1 MNKEALIE
9 KYFSHQISDAEFNQ
23 LKKWIEEDELFKNE
37 FYQQLEIQKTISEAN
52 HSQIKERL
60 KKLSNKPKN
69 KNKWYLYAASVAIL
83 MVLGFLFYKPQ
94 QELQEIYVE
103 NFEAYPNVINIA
115 TRSGLENKND
125 ASEAFQYYEKELY
138 HEAVLAFDQ
147 AYKNHP
153 EDYLLFYKGVSLLA
167 QQKTNEGIN
176 VFLSYDW
183 EKNQSDFTAA
193 AYWYLG
199 LAYLKQE
206 QLSLAKLHLQKVMAS
221 ENHLQI
227 QAQNLLKELD

>member
-9 KYFSHQISDAEFNQ
+9 KYFSHQLSDAEFNQ

-37 FYQQLEIQKTISEAN
+37 FYQQLEIQKIISEAN

-60 KKLSNKPKN
+60 KRLDKKPKK
-69 KNKWYLYAASVAIL
+69 KNTWYLYAASVTIL
-83 MVLGFLFYKPQ
+83 IVLGFLLYKPQ

-103 NFEAYPNVINIA
+103 NFEVYPNVINIA

-167 QQKTNEGIN
+167 QQKTNEGIK
-176 VFLSYDW
+176 VLHSYDW
-183 EKNQSDFTAA
+183 EKNQSEFTAA

>member
-60 KKLSNKPKN
+60 KRLDKKTKKKN
-69 KNKWYLYAASVAIL
+69 TWYLYAASVAIL

-183 EKNQSDFTAA
+183 EKNQSDLTAA

>member
-9 KYFSHQISDAEFNQ
+9 KYFSHQLSDAEFNQ

-37 FYQQLEIQKTISEAN
+37 FYQQLEIQKIISEAN

-60 KKLSNKPKN
+60 KRLDKKPKK
-69 KNKWYLYAASVAIL
+69 KNTWYLYAASVTIL
-83 MVLGFLFYKPQ
+83 IVLGFLLYKPQ

-103 NFEAYPNVINIA
+103 NFEVYPNVINIA

-167 QQKTNEGIN
+167 QQKTNEGIK
-176 VFLSYDW
+176 VLHSYDW
-183 EKNQSDFTAA
+183 EKNQSEFTAVA
-193 AYWYLG
+193 NWYLG

-227 QAQNLLKELD
+227 QAQNLLKELN

>member
-9 KYFSHQISDAEFNQ
+9 KYFSHQLSDAEFNQ

-52 HSQIKERL
+52 HSEIKERL

-69 KNKWYLYAASVAIL
+69 KNKWYLYAASVTIL
-83 MVLGFLFYKPQ
+83 MILGLLFYKPQ
-94 QELQEIYVE
+94 HELQEIYAE
-103 NFEAYPNVINIA
+103 NFEVYPNVINIA

-147 AYKNHP
+147 AYKNQP

-167 QQKTNEGIN
+167 QHKTNEGIK
-176 VFLSYDW
+176 VLHSYDW
-183 EKNQSDFTAA
+183 EKNQSEFAEAA
-193 AYWYLG
+193 NWYLG

>member
-60 KKLSNKPKN
+60 KRLDKKTKKKN
-69 KNKWYLYAASVAIL
+69 TWYLYAASVAIL

-147 AYKNHP
+147 AYKNQP

-167 QQKTNEGIN
+167 QHKTNEGIK
-176 VFLSYDW
+176 VLHSYDW
-183 EKNQSDFTAA
+183 GKNQSEFAEAA
-193 AYWYLG
+193 NWYLG

-206 QLSLAKLHLQKVMAS
+206 QLSLAKLYLQKVMTS

>member
-9 KYFSHQISDAEFNQ
+9 KYFSHQLSDAEFNQ

-60 KKLSNKPKN
+60 KRLDNRPKK
-69 KNKWYLYAASVAIL
+69 KNIWYLYAASVTIL
-83 MVLGFLFYKPQ
+83 IILGLLFYKPQ
-94 QELQEIYVE
+94 QELQGIYAE
-103 NFEAYPNVINIA
+103 NFEVYPNVINIT
-115 TRSGLENKND
+115 TRSGSDKENE
-125 ASEAFQYYEKELY
+125 AAQAFQYYEKGLY
-138 HEAVLAFDQ
+138 GEAVLAFNE

-167 QQKTNEGIN
+167 QHKTNEGIN
-176 VFLSYDW
+176 VLLSYDW
-183 EKNQSDFTAA
+183 EKNQSEFAEAA
-193 AYWYLG
+193 NWYLG
-199 LAYLKQE
+199 LAYIKQE
-206 QLSLAKLHLQKVMAS
+206 QLSIAKLYLQKVMAS
-221 ENHLQI
+221 ETHLQI